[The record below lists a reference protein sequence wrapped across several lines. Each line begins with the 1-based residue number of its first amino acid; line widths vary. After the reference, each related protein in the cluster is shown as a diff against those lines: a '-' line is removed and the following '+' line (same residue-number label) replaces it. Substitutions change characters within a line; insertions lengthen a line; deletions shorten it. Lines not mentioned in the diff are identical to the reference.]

1 MVGERTGTCGITE
14 PFMGIWDGVWR
25 VVGLPEPLPEPLPE
39 LLFDLPP
46 AATSLP
52 LAEVDLARSLSGET
66 AENRKVEFIQGA
78 K

>member
-14 PFMGIWDGVWR
+14 PFMGIWDGFWR

-52 LAEVDLARSLSGET
+52 LVEVDLARPLSGET